1 MDKEKRIYIIGI
13 IIALLIIGTIIM
25 SGFLSIN
32 SNQEHGHHGIQNEY
46 GSDEYNPGGNTGGNN
61 DNSQDRTT
69 E

>member
-1 MDKEKRIYIIGI
+1 
-13 IIALLIIGTIIM
+13 M